1 VHDLLDA
8 TSTLQLDLAPFDL
21 CFFLAGLDCYPE
33 WVLGENDQ
41 VAKIVFWLDLIV
53 IPSGCSVRT
62 TKSLKFSD
70 GCQKAEMEQLN
81 FCKVFLAIGLGSVSI
96 ELLQVSLSRSLIL
109 E

>member
-41 VAKIVFWLDLIV
+41 VAKIVFWLDFDCYPEWV
-53 IPSGCSVRT
+53 
-62 TKSLKFSD
+62 
-70 GCQKAEMEQLN
+70 
-81 FCKVFLAIGLGSVSI
+81 LG
-96 ELLQVSLSRSLIL
+96 ENDQVAKIL
-109 E
+109 